1 SRAFEMQVL
10 YGMGD
15 QLAKALVKTGH
26 RVRVYAPYGNL
37 LPGMAYLIRRLLEN
51 TANSSFL
58 RQNLEERPI
67 EDLIAPPTLSGNT
80 ERIAQK
86 ESFVNVPDTDYSRE
100 VLRDKAEKALAK
112 VKDSLGKTY
121 LPLING
127 EYVQTD
133 VIVESVN
140 PSKSSEVV
148 GQIGLISV
156 SQAEQALNAAR
167 EAFKDWKKTP
177 ATERAR

>member
-1 SRAFEMQVL
+1 MGTLSILRELLLEEEFRNRSDIGVTYEEMTQLLLENHQYLYAAIGSHNVRSQARAIAIAETLKVPSRAFEMQVL

-37 LPGMAYLIRRLLEN
+37 LPGMAYLIRHLLEN

-67 EDLIAPPTLSGNT
+67 EDLIASPTLSGNT

-100 VLRDKAEKALAK
+100 AH
-112 VKDSLGKTY
+112 
-121 LPLING
+121 
-127 EYVQTD
+127 
-133 VIVESVN
+133 
-140 PSKSSEVV
+140 
-148 GQIGLISV
+148 
-156 SQAEQALNAAR
+156 
-167 EAFKDWKKTP
+167 
-177 ATERAR
+177 